1 MDLGDEKFLFSGDT
15 LFPGGP
21 GKTIDSRNFSKIF
34 ESIKNKLYLLPKE
47 TIILPGHGESIT
59 IEDSINELIIS
70 NIKIIYLEIFL
81 GKIRKEKTN

>member
-21 GKTIDSRNFSKIF
+21 GKTIDSRNFTKIF
-34 ESIKNKLYLLPKE
+34 ESIKDKLYLLPKE

-59 IEDSINELIIS
+59 IEDSINEFNHFQYKNNIFGDIS
-70 NIKIIYLEIFL
+70 WKN
-81 GKIRKEKTN
+81 